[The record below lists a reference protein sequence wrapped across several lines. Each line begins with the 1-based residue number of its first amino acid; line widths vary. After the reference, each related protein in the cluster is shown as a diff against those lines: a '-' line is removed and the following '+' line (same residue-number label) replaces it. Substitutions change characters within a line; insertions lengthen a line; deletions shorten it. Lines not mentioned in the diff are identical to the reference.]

1 MSSHFS
7 VRFFIIGSVLSLVLL
22 SACAAD
28 EPIRLIDRPDPEP
41 EVDPVEVTFNGRL
54 NLSDP
59 FNYANQGI
67 PDYIIRDNT
76 GQNGITDARATLG
89 RVLFYDRQL
98 SSIGT
103 VSCASCHRQE
113 LAFGDNSIGAV
124 GVAGTTGRH
133 SMRLVNARFG
143 SESRYFWDKRANS
156 LEEQTTQPIQD
167 HIEMGFS
174 GTNGDLSIDDLLDR
188 LNALDYYGALFT
200 DAFGSAQVSEPR
212 MQQALAQFIRSIQ
225 SFDSKFDEGRAL
237 VQNGGERFPNFTDE
251 ENLGRELFGGRPQVG
266 GDDERIGGG
275 LGCGSCHQGPEFSID
290 PNSQN
295 NGVTAVIGGGMP
307 DFSVTRAP
315 TLRDLFQPDGTPNG
329 PFMHNGAFRTMDD
342 VLDHYN
348 EIPASNPQLDQR
360 LSFAGTPQRL
370 NMTLVERQAV
380 IAFLKTLTGSAVYT
394 DERWS
399 DPFEQ

>member
-1 MSSHFS
+1 MLSIFASRLSFVFS
-7 VRFFIIGSVLSLVLL
+7 ALCLVLV
-22 SACAAD
+22 SGCAAD
-28 EPIRLIDRPDPEP
+28 EPFLPTGQPDP
-41 EVDPVEVTFNGRL
+41 EVDPVDVTFDGRL

-59 FNYANQGI
+59 FNYASQSI
-67 PDYIIRDNT
+67 PDYIDRDNT
-76 GQNGITDARATLG
+76 GQNTITDAQATLG

-98 SSIGT
+98 SATRTI
-103 VSCASCHRQE
+103 SCASCHLQE
-113 LAFGDNSIGAV
+113 LAFGDNSIASV
-124 GVAGTTGRH
+124 GVSGSTGRH

-143 SESRYFWDKRANS
+143 SEPRFFWDERAS
-156 LEEQTTQPIQD
+156 TLEEQTTQPIQD

-174 GTNGDLSIDDLLDR
+174 GAGGDPSLNDLLDR
-188 LNALDYYGALFT
+188 LNTVEYYGPLFT
-200 DAFGSAQVSEPR
+200 GAFGSAQVTEPR

-225 SFDSKFDEGRAL
+225 SFDSKYDEGRAM
-237 VQNGGERFPNFTDE
+237 VRNGGEQFPNFTAE

-266 GDDERIGGG
+266 GNNERIGGG

-295 NGVTAVIGGGMP
+295 NGVTTIIGGGIP

-348 EIPASNPQLDQR
+348 AIPAGNPQLDRR
-360 LSFAGTPQRL
+360 LSFAGQPQRL
-370 NMTLVERQAV
+370 NLTPEERQAV

-399 DPFEQ
+399 NPFEN